1 MRALGEVLLATTQF
15 LTQKGVSRSRR
26 VAEEI
31 IAHSLSLKR
40 LDLYLQF
47 DRLLLE
53 EELEKMRCLLKR
65 TAQGEPIEYIVG
77 ALSFYGVHLKVTPA
91 ALIPRPETE
100 LLVEMA
106 CKELGKKSLEGKSA
120 WDVCTGSGC
129 IGIALKKKYPQL
141 LLSLADVSSKALEL
155 ARENALANGVDV
167 EFLEGDLL
175 EPFAAR
181 KADFVFCNPPYVS
194 EEEYSSLD
202 AAVRCFEPKLALVG
216 GTDGLSFYRRLKKS
230 LVDYLNPGAKMFF
243 EIGANQGASLL
254 ELFSEGPWKNVRVER
269 DWAGHDRFF
278 LLEFESV
285 IH

>member
-1 MRALGEVLLATTQF
+1 MKTVGEVLLATTQF
-15 LTQKGVSRSRR
+15 LTQKGVSRPRR

-31 IAHSLSLKR
+31 VAHSLSLKR

-53 EELEKMRCLLKR
+53 EELGKMRPLLKR
-65 TAQGEPIEYIVG
+65 AARGEPIEYIVG
-77 ALSFYGVHLKVTPA
+77 ALSFYGVSLKVTPA

-141 LLSLADVSSKALEL
+141 FLSLADVSSEALEL
-155 ARENALANGVDV
+155 ARENALVNGVDV
-167 EFLEGDLL
+167 ECLQGDLL
-175 EPFAAR
+175 EPFVAR
-181 KADFVFCNPPYVS
+181 KADFVFCNPPYVA
-194 EEEYSSLD
+194 EGEYAGLD
-202 AAVRCFEPKLALVG
+202 PAVRCFEPKLALVG
-216 GTDGLSFYRRLKKS
+216 GVDGLAFYRRLKES
-230 LVDYLNPGAKMFF
+230 IVGYLNPGAHIFF
-243 EIGANQGASLL
+243 EIGTNQGAPLL
-254 ELFSEGPWKNVRVER
+254 ELFSGGPWKNARVER